1 MSEPNL
7 PPELLLMFPRPVV
20 AESFLKVPET
30 CPAVRQVLD
39 ELMAEVMQTFS
50 IPAEDAA
57 AVDASFCRA
66 FCHIR
71 DRATVPLR
79 LALTQQI
86 NQSHNAAELSS
97 E

>member
-1 MSEPNL
+1 MNEPDNL

-20 AESFLKVPET
+20 VESFLKVPET
-30 CPAVRQVLD
+30 CPAVKEVLD
-39 ELMAEVMQTFS
+39 ELMVEVMKTFG
-50 IPAEDAA
+50 IPAENAV

-86 NQSHNAAELSS
+86 NQGHNDSD
-97 E
+97 